1 MAAFSSF
8 MKFMCFRG
16 IDDEPSSTKEKKPRS
31 KPAAAP
37 AAPKAKPPV
46 AATPKQAGGARR
58 TVDSSHNVSTAAVCS
73 VMMAPVTV
81 AVCCA

>member
-1 MAAFSSF
+1 
-8 MKFMCFRG
+8 
-16 IDDEPSSTKEKKPRS
+16 
-31 KPAAAP
+31 
-37 AAPKAKPPV
+37 V

-58 TVDSSHNVSTAAVCS
+58 TVDSSHDVSTAAVCS